1 MSFPWEG
8 RHDFAKDVPLRKSK
22 KIVAQPIQWDGIRID
37 VNEPI
42 KTVKRPQA
50 ASGRALASQNS
61 DIKVINL
68 VTGEVTVTKNK
79 VTAPRNKKGSR

>member
-50 ASGRALASQNS
+50 ASGEL
-61 DIKVINL
+61 
-68 VTGEVTVTKNK
+68 
-79 VTAPRNKKGSR
+79 